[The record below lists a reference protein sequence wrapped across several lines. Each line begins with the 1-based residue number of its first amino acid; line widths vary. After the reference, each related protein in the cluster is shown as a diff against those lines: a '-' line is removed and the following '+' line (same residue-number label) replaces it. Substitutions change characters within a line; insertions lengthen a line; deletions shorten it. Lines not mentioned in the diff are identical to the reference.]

1 MPEAKPA
8 SSVNPW
14 FDYMRD
20 AFERSVLFLDVLRQR
35 GNIYEEQT
43 KRIAPHVLTFKGE
56 LVCDGRELEKPVN
69 YVLARITP
77 PAGVAIEPNK
87 RPFIVFDPRAG
98 HGPGIGGM
106 KHDSEIG
113 VAMRAGHPCYF
124 VGFLPNPMPGQTVE
138 DVCRAEAHFV
148 KIVSDLHADADG
160 KPALIGNCQA
170 GWQIMIMAALYP
182 ELAGPIV
189 LAGTP
194 LSYWAGVRGKNPMRY
209 LGGIMGGSWMTSL
222 AGDLGAGKFDG
233 ASLIANF
240 ESNNPANTYWSKS
253 YNVYAKVDTEAE
265 RFLSFEKWWGVPVIL
280 NAQEMQFI
288 VDELFVGNRLTAGR
302 TIMSDGQRVDL
313 RKIRSPIVVFCSFGD
328 DITPP
333 QQALDW
339 VLDLYENVEQ
349 IVRNGQT
356 ILYCLHQS
364 IGHLGIFVA
373 GSVANK
379 EHEEFALNMNMIDAM
394 PPGLYEV
401 VLTDMDADT
410 SHRELVAG
418 RYVAKIVPRTLDDIR
433 ALGCNDADDERKF
446 EAVARVSEINQGFY
460 RTFVS
465 PTVKTMITPETAAFL
480 RDIHPNRL
488 AFSGF
493 SDTNPLMAPVAK
505 LATDIRAEGNR
516 HPVSPD
522 NPFLA
527 CERVMSSWIVTS
539 LQAFAQAR
547 EAWTETLF
555 HSTYGSPGLQAAVGL
570 NSDRARVARHA
581 YGALERAETATE
593 LEAEMG
599 RGGLLEAGLR
609 ALIYV
614 MWGAGIDERQ
624 FNAIEQIRAAA
635 PENERVSGSQLKSI
649 VRRQS
654 TLLRADAARALAAI
668 PAMIPDDPSRRQ
680 KVVSTIEN
688 VVSAKGVLA
697 PEAEGRIDEIRRLF
711 GVSRKAAGELDH
723 GSGSSPRARK
733 I

>member
-1 MPEAKPA
+1 MSETKPG

-20 AFERSVLFLDVLRQR
+20 AFERSVLFVDVLRQR

-43 KRIAPHVLTFKGE
+43 KRIAPHVLTFQAE

-69 YVLARITP
+69 YVLTRITP
-77 PAGVAIEPNK
+77 PKGVAIDASK

-106 KHDSEIG
+106 KNDSEIG

-148 KIVSDLHADADG
+148 KMVTDLHAEADG

-189 LAGTP
+189 VVGSP
-194 LSYWAGVRGKNPMRY
+194 LSYWAGVHGKNPMRY
-209 LGGIMGGSWMTSL
+209 LGGMMGGSWVTALS
-222 AGDLGAGKFDG
+222 GDLGAGKFDG

-240 ESNNPANTYWSKS
+240 ESNNPANTLWSKP
-253 YNVYAKVDTEAE
+253 YNLYAKVDTEAA
-265 RFLSFEKWWGVPVIL
+265 RFLEFEKWWGVPVIL

-288 VDELFVGNRLTAGR
+288 VDELFIGNRLAAGK
-302 TIMSDGQRVDL
+302 TIMSDGKRVDL
-313 RKIRSPIVVFCSFGD
+313 RKISSPIVVFCSFGD

-339 VLDLYENVEQ
+339 ILDLYETVDQ
-349 IVRNGQT
+349 MIQSGQT
-356 ILYCLHQS
+356 IIYCLHQS
-364 IGHLGIFVA
+364 IGHLGIFVSGA
-373 GSVANK
+373 VATK

-401 VLTDMDADT
+401 VLSEMDANTT
-410 SHRELVAG
+410 SPQLVSG
-418 RYVAKIVPRTLDDIR
+418 RYIAKIVPRTLDDIR
-433 ALGCNDADDERKF
+433 ALGCNDAADERKF
-446 EAVARVSEINQGFY
+446 ETVARVSEINEGLY

-465 PTVKTMITPETAAFL
+465 PAVKAMMTPAAAEL
-480 RDIHPNRL
+480 MREMHPSRL
-488 AFSGF
+488 YFSSF
-493 SDTNPLMAPVAK
+493 SDRNPAMAPVAQ
-505 LATDIRAEGNR
+505 LARDIRNDGNR

-522 NPFLA
+522 NPFLM
-527 CERVMSSWIVTS
+527 CEKIVSSWIVSS
-539 LQAFAQAR
+539 LEAFGKAR
-547 EAWTETLF
+547 EAWTEAVF
-555 HSTYGSPGLQAAVGL
+555 HSTYGSANLQAAVGL
-570 NSDRARVARHA
+570 KSDRAQSPQHA
-581 YGALERAETATE
+581 VGALQRAENAAK
-593 LEAEMG
+593 LEAEIS

-614 MWGAGIDERQ
+614 LRGAGVDERQ

-635 PENERVSGSQLKSI
+635 PENERVSGAQLKSI
-649 VRRQS
+649 VRRQA
-654 TLLRADAARALAAI
+654 TLLRGDQARAMAAI
-668 PAMIPDDPSRRQ
+668 PAMLPDDPSRRR
-680 KVVSTIEN
+680 KVVATIEN
-688 VVSAKGVLA
+688 VVSAKGALTA
-697 PEAEGRIDEIRRLF
+697 QARDRIDEISRLF
-711 GVSRKAAGELDH
+711 GVPRKEA
-723 GSGSSPRARK
+723 
-733 I
+733 